1 MSSSNRVS
9 SRISSFSSLEVAWIA
24 LSMALAIDLTE
35 SSIEHLVTDSAW
47 CFDSN
52 SRGNSEGSRVER
64 RFDYDCDINLLLI
77 EVVVHQRLKGLFEV
91 RKSSHE
97 VLRVHQVLH
106 VLELVG

>member
-52 SRGNSEGSRVER
+52 SRVIVRIVGLRGDSIMTVTST
-64 RFDYDCDINLLLI
+64 FCLL
-77 EVVVHQRLKGLFEV
+77 R
-91 RKSSHE
+91 S
-97 VLRVHQVLH
+97 
-106 VLELVG
+106 